1 MYRSSLDFRKEKIQL
16 ESSENMPTIHI
27 AGDSTASIKEEQK
40 RPETGWGEKFASHF
54 AQLFPSIIK
63 Q

>member
-1 MYRSSLDFRKEKIQL
+1 MSVSFLPRFQKKIQL

-40 RPETGWGEKFASHF
+40 RPETGWGEKLLPISL
-54 AQLFPSIIK
+54 QLFPSIIK